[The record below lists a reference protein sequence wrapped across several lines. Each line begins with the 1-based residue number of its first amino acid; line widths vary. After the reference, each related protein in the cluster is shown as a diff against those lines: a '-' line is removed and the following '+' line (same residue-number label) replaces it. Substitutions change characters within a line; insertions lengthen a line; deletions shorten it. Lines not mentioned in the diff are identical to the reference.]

1 MIITPEYL
9 LEHPLEVF
17 VFGDNI
23 ARLGAG
29 GAAKLRYLPNTYGFI
44 TKKFPNNYDGSF
56 FKPDEY
62 KDFFTNEIVKL
73 RVEIITNPHRTYLIS
88 KLGAGL
94 ANKYKIWE
102 KVIEPMLKE
111 SLDDLKNVRFLF

>member
-1 MIITPEYL
+1 MITMEYL
-9 LEHPLEVF
+9 LENPTHVF
-17 VFGDNI
+17 VFGDNLL
-23 ARLGAG
+23 RMGTG

-44 TKKFPNNYDGSF
+44 TKKEPNNSDFSF

-62 KDFFTNEIVKL
+62 KVVFDREIVKL
-73 RVEIITNPHRTYLIS
+73 RIEAITNPHRTYLIS

-111 SLDDLKNVRFLF
+111 SLDDLKNVKFLF